1 MGRVGWL
8 RVVGECGGYPMAKRQ
23 LEVVTIVQ
31 GRKEGGYPLAWTT
44 VVSFIS
50 FGTTSSIGNGPYPV
64 AGLMSRVDL
73 GVMAE
78 YKDERLK

>member
-31 GRKEGGYPLAWTT
+31 GRKEGGYPLAGSW
-44 VVSFIS
+44 FDE
-50 FGTTSSIGNGPYPV
+50 
-64 AGLMSRVDL
+64 SRRL
-73 GVMAE
+73 GC
-78 YKDERLK
+78 YGRIQERAAKIALR